1 MLLPGYFDG
10 AQMRISGLKLRL
22 FDGLNECGVIGRGAF
37 SGVVLG
43 RRLGFSACGNVD
55 PIRDLE

>member
-1 MLLPGYFDG
+1 
-10 AQMRISGLKLRL
+10 MRTWGLKLRL
-22 FDGLNECGVIGRGAF
+22 FDGLNERGVIGRGSF
-37 SGVVLG
+37 SGVVLV

>member
-1 MLLPGYFDG
+1 
-10 AQMRISGLKLRL
+10 MRTWGLKLRL
-22 FDGLNECGVIGRGAF
+22 FDGLNERGVIGRGAF